1 MHRLGSRLVFSQV
14 FVVYLAEY
22 PFLRVIASHSHYTH
36 STYVLCIYIS
46 LYKHTHTHY
55 IYI

>member
-22 PFLRVIASHSHYTH
+22 PFLRVIASHFHYAH
-36 STYVLCIYIS
+36 STYVLCIS
-46 LYKHTHTHY
+46 LFLYTQTQTHD